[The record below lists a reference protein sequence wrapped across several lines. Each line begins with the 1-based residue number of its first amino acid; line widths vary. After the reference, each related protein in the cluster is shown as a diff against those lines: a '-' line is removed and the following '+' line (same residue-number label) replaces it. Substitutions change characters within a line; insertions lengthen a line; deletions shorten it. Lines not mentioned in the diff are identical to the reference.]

1 MMIDAIGH
9 GRLDVVILFDDM
21 GFEFDS
27 YTMKTAIIN
36 KKTNVMNYLKHKIDH
51 DDPSISRSAVCH
63 DNVDMMKWI
72 AREGFVINDTICGEA
87 VYRDALNV
95 LRWAIETMKIK
106 PTSNAFRM
114 SERTSIET
122 IEYLI
127 HNDCPRPDNIQTI
140 AIQCGNIQLAEW
152 LGRRNL

>member
-1 MMIDAIGH
+1 MIIDAIGH
-9 GRLDVVILFDDM
+9 GRLDIVILFDDM
-21 GFEFDS
+21 RFEFDS

-63 DNVDMMKWI
+63 DRVDMMKWI